1 MYVTV
6 LEDDS
11 DFVDSEKD
19 VEDEDDTLY
28 DQNVTDGIEMGLDG
42 HDQVQDER
50 GEGNDMEVD
59 DLEYPTE
66 ELLSQCSSDDE
77 SGFRF
82 PQFFAETD
90 MKNLQFEQVTP
101 QGKSSFC
108 CMPTPM
114 VTREAERDRIA
125 PGPIVTMPISDEY
138 EVGQPVADT
147 VEVNFEEMGDKNCE
161 RAQKH
166 DGRKR
171 KSIIMNKGGAGLGG
185 GAGGDSEGGPTA
197 AAAATATPKT
207 KGPFA
212 ESGQ

>member
-1 MYVTV
+1 MYVTM

-11 DFVDSEKD
+11 DFVDSETD

-66 ELLSQCSSDDE
+66 ELLSQCSLDDE

-90 MKNLQFEQVTP
+90 MKNPQFEVTP
-101 QGKSSFC
+101 QGKSSFYFI
-108 CMPTPM
+108 PTPM
-114 VTREAERDRIA
+114 VTREAGRDRIA
-125 PGPIVTMPISDEY
+125 LGPTMTMPISDEY
-138 EVGQPVADT
+138 EAGQPVADT
-147 VEVNFEEMGDKNCE
+147 VATVEVNFEKMGDKNCE
-161 RAQKH
+161 RA
-166 DGRKR
+166 
-171 KSIIMNKGGAGLGG
+171 
-185 GAGGDSEGGPTA
+185 
-197 AAAATATPKT
+197 
-207 KGPFA
+207 
-212 ESGQ
+212 